1 MPLINTQTTGYEPL
15 EKFPSGHLPAM
26 GERGKSPLAIGH
38 WLLATG
44 YWPLAIGHWPLA

>member
-26 GERGKSPLAIGH
+26 GEIPTGH
-38 WLLATG
+38 
-44 YWPLAIGHWPLA
+44 WPLAIGHWPLAIGHWPLA